1 MKQKKTY
8 FTTKEMEKALL
19 EIKEQ
24 IKKSTWIPDII
35 LSVNRGGCVPG
46 VYLSHMINVPH
57 KVVDVQLRDNET
69 EPNLMVLDSCMNSF
83 SNILIIDDIN
93 DTGAT
98 FNFIKN
104 RIDEQDLSIFFAVLI
119 DNNSSNFK
127 VDFRGKLINKSEDP
141 SWIIFP
147 WEKD

>member
-24 IKKSTWIPDII
+24 IKKSSWIPDII

-57 KVVDVQLRDNET
+57 KVVDVQLRDNES
-69 EPNLMVLDSCMNSF
+69 EPNLMVLDSCINSF

-98 FNFIKN
+98 FNFIRN

-119 DNNSSNFK
+119 DNISSNFK

>member
-8 FTTKEMEKALL
+8 FTNKEMEKALL

-24 IKKSTWIPDII
+24 IKKSSWIPDII

-57 KVVDVQLRDNET
+57 KVVDVQLRDNES
-69 EPNLMVLDSCMNSF
+69 EPNLMVLDSCINSF

-98 FNFIKN
+98 FNFIRN

-119 DNNSSNFK
+119 DNISSNFK

>member
-24 IKKSTWIPDII
+24 IKKSSWIPDII

-57 KVVDVQLRDNET
+57 KVVDVQLRDNES
-69 EPNLMVLDSCMNSF
+69 EPNLMVLDSCINSF

-98 FNFIKN
+98 FNFIRN

-119 DNNSSNFK
+119 
-127 VDFRGKLINKSEDP
+127 KLVVQKTVMT
-141 SWIIFP
+141 
-147 WEKD
+147 

>member
-1 MKQKKTY
+1 M
-8 FTTKEMEKALL
+8 
-19 EIKEQ
+19 
-24 IKKSTWIPDII
+24 
-35 LSVNRGGCVPG
+35 
-46 VYLSHMINVPH
+46 
-57 KVVDVQLRDNET
+57 DVQLRDNESV
-69 EPNLMVLDSCMNSF
+69 PNLMVLDSCINTL

-104 RIDEQDLSIFFAVLI
+104 RINQQDLSIFFAVLI
-119 DNNSSNFK
+119 DNNSSKFK
-127 VDFRGKLINKSEDP
+127 VDFRGKIIDKIKDP

>member
-24 IKKSTWIPDII
+24 IKKSSWIPDII

-57 KVVDVQLRDNET
+57 KVVDVQLRDNES
-69 EPNLMVLDSCMNSF
+69 EPNLMVLDSCINSF

-119 DNNSSNFK
+119 DNISSNFK

>member
-24 IKKSTWIPDII
+24 IKKSSWIPDII

-57 KVVDVQLRDNET
+57 KVVDVQLRDNES
-69 EPNLMVLDSCMNSF
+69 EPNLMVLDSCINSF

-119 DNNSSNFK
+119 DNISSNFK
-127 VDFRGKLINKSEDP
+127 VDFRGKLIDKSEDP